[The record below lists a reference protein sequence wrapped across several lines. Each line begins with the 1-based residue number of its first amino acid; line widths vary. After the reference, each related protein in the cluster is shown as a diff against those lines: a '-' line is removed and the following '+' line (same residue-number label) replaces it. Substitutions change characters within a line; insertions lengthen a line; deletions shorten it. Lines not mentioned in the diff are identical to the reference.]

1 MAIGDPSYTTVPPKR
16 GRGRQD
22 GPGGPLEGQD
32 RLAFLKSKSP
42 SGNTTDIR
50 KASDII
56 DLGSVTKAFTDASEK
71 KGGHLNRRARVKL
84 KYPLHNEANH
94 PAKIKFTAYKADSY
108 TIDPKAIAEI
118 WDMPLLGWG
127 TSDTRQAY
135 LDAKAKKKKQF
146 SGNTR
151 PGFGPVSTRY
161 TDGSGDGGFEGDDDG
176 RTVTVGGSDG
186 DIEDENSELVFSKD
200 AEASSDAKKG
210 ANRPDQTN
218 IVAEPDADVPVVELY
233 FPQSLTFNDDVTY
246 NSVDLGPSG
255 LAAAAALNNGR
266 GILSA
271 IARGVTEG
279 VESIFN
285 LARGQLTTQAAQ
297 VAGARATQFVP
308 REGIRAAITTATQ
321 VGINPG
327 TRILFE
333 KPNIRQFSFTFKLIA
348 TSAQEAN
355 QIESIIKTFRTEMYP
370 ETINIANGTIPAGYK
385 FPNLF
390 SIEFSMTGAD
400 MKIPALQYCYLRSAQ
415 SSYNATS
422 MTFHP
427 DGHPTEI
434 DLTLVF
440 QEYRALSKQDIQ
452 KGY

>member
-1 MAIGDPSYTTVPPKR
+1 MEDPSYITKPPKR

-22 GPGGPLEGQD
+22 GPGGALEGQD
-32 RLAFLKSKSP
+32 RLAYLKSNSP
-42 SGNTTDIR
+42 SGNTTDVR
-50 KASDII
+50 KAAENI
-56 DLGSVTKAFTDASEK
+56 DLGGLSK
-71 KGGHLNRRARVKL
+71 KLGLSPGALGGRITGGFLNRKGRVKL
-84 KYPLHNEANH
+84 KYPLHNEVNH

-135 LDAKAKKKKQF
+135 LDAKKKRKFESSPDAQ
-146 SGNTR
+146 GTETELTDE
-151 PGFGPVSTRY
+151 PITDLTTVS
-161 TDGSGDGGFEGDDDG
+161 
-176 RTVTVGGSDG
+176 VGGGYGYGMHDQG
-186 DIEDENSELVFSKD
+186 TNAQLLAKD

-218 IVAEPDADVPVVELY
+218 IVAKADPEVPVIELY

-255 LAAAAALNNGR
+255 LASAAALNNGR

-271 IARGVTEG
+271 INTGVTEG
-279 VESIFN
+279 FESIFN
-285 LARGQLTTQAAQ
+285 LARGTLTAQAAQ
-297 VAGARATQFVP
+297 VAGARATQFIP
-308 REGIRAAITTATQ
+308 REGIRSAITTATQ
-321 VGINPG
+321 TGINPG

-348 TSAQEAN
+348 TSAQEAD

-390 SIEFSMTGAD
+390 NIEFSMRGAN

-422 MTFHP
+422 MTFHE

-440 QEYRALSKQDIQ
+440 QEYRILSKQDIK

>member
-1 MAIGDPSYTTVPPKR
+1 MEDPSYITKTPKR
-16 GRGRQD
+16 GNGRQD
-22 GPGGPLEGQD
+22 GPGGPLEEE
-32 RLAFLKSKSP
+32 RYMSSRSS
-42 SGNTTDIR
+42 SGNTTDVR
-50 KASDII
+50 KANDVV
-56 DLGSVTKAFTDASEK
+56 DLGGIAK
-71 KGGHLNRRARVKL
+71 KIDDGVMRRGFLSRTGRIKL
-84 KYPLHNEANH
+84 KYPLHNEVNH
-94 PAKIKFTAYKADSY
+94 PAKIRFTAYKADSY

-127 TSDTRQAY
+127 SGDLRKAY
-135 LDAKAKKKKQF
+135 LDSVKKKKEKQKAAKQQD
-146 SGNTR
+146 
-151 PGFGPVSTRY
+151 
-161 TDGSGDGGFEGDDDG
+161 TDTLDAMGDYDK
-176 RTVTVGGSDG
+176 RTATVGGSDADEVG
-186 DIEDENSELVFSKD
+186 DASATARLFEKN

-218 IVAEPDADVPVVELY
+218 IVAKPAEGVPVIELY

-246 NSVDLGPSG
+246 NPVDLGPSG
-255 LAAAAALNNGR
+255 LAASAAMNNGR

-271 IARGVTEG
+271 INRGVTEG

-285 LARGQLTTQAAQ
+285 LARGELTSQAAQ
-297 VAGARATQFVP
+297 VAGARATQFIP

-390 SIEFSMTGAD
+390 KIEFAMNGAD
-400 MKIPALQYCYLRSAQ
+400 MKVPALQYCYLRSAQ
-415 SSYNATS
+415 SSFNATT
-422 MTFHP
+422 MTFHD
-427 DGHPTEI
+427 DGHPTEV

-440 QEYRALSKQDIQ
+440 QEYRLLSKQDIQ
-452 KGY
+452 KGF

>member
-1 MAIGDPSYTTVPPKR
+1 MEDPSYIAVSPKR

-22 GPGGPLEGQD
+22 GPGGPLEEE
-32 RLAFLKSKSP
+32 RYLASKS
-42 SGNTTDIR
+42 SGGNTTDVR
-50 KASDII
+50 KEKDII
-56 DLGSVTKAFTDASEK
+56 DLGGVTKKIKTALLS
-71 KGGHLNRRARVKL
+71 KGGFLSRGGGAKL

-127 TSDTRQAY
+127 TSDTRQSY
-135 LDAKAKKKKQF
+135 LDAKKKRKRSETLESK
-146 SGNTR
+146 S
-151 PGFGPVSTRY
+151 RY
-161 TDGSGDGGFEGDDDG
+161 TDGDGDGGFEGDDDG
-176 RTVTVGGSDG
+176 RDRRTVTVGGPPNRNFTRDAAG
-186 DIEDENSELVFSKD
+186 DRARQQIEKD

-218 IVAEPDADVPVVELY
+218 IVARPADGVPVIELY

-246 NSVDLGPSG
+246 NPVDLGPSG
-255 LAAAAALNNGR
+255 LASAAAMNNGR

-271 IARGVTEG
+271 INRGITEG

-285 LARGQLTTQAAQ
+285 LARGQITREAAQ
-297 VAGARATQFVP
+297 VAGARATQFIP

-327 TRILFE
+327 TRVLFE

-390 SIEFSMTGAD
+390 KIEFSMSGAD
-400 MKIPALQYCYLRSAQ
+400 MKVPALQYCYLRSAQ

-427 DGHPTEI
+427 DGHPTEV

-440 QEYRALSKQDIQ
+440 QEYRILSKQDIE
-452 KGY
+452 KGF